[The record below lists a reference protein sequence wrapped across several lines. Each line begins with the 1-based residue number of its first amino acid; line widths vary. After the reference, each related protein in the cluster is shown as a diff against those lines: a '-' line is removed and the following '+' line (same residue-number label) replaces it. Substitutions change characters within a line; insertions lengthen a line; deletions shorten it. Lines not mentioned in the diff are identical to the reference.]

1 MEYCA
6 CALRTQHNR
15 QQTISPCLNF
25 ILIFD
30 FGALLSEEFKV
41 RYATACHMG
50 KRFVVAYRL
59 QNVAKLRQI
68 YLIYKKNGENY
79 ISYTSSNILCFVIL
93 YNGLIKD
100 NEVRLFVEV

>member
-1 MEYCA
+1 MSAVGIFSCPVFPMEYCA

-50 KRFVVAYRL
+50 
-59 QNVAKLRQI
+59 
-68 YLIYKKNGENY
+68 E
-79 ISYTSSNILCFVIL
+79 
-93 YNGLIKD
+93 
-100 NEVRLFVEV
+100 EVRGGV